1 MINEFCSLGDVKTIA
16 IMKSPKIAQFE
27 AKNPDADEWQIAD
40 FNSTVHYWKNT

>member
-27 AKNPDADEWQIAD
+27 AK
-40 FNSTVHYWKNT
+40 KNLMQMNGR